1 MGRAI
6 MVQGTASSAGKSL
19 LTTALCAHAARAGIA
34 VAPFKAQNMSNNAR
48 VVDGG
53 EIGAAQ
59 ALQAQAAGVPPD
71 VRMNPVLVK
80 PEADTHSQLVRL
92 GRVDR
97 ALSARR
103 WEERAAALW
112 DDIRICLHDLLDTYD
127 LVVIEGAGSP
137 AEFNLWPYDLANM
150 RVAEEADAPVLLVA
164 DIDRGGALAHCY
176 GTWALLPGTE
186 RSRIHGF
193 VMNRFRGDI
202 TLLRPGLDGLTAR
215 TGVPVVGVLPW
226 LDHGLPDE
234 DAAGQWDRRRPGPDG
249 ADPVVVVT
257 YPTISNL
264 DELSALAR
272 ATPLRWVR
280 TPAQLADARLIVL
293 PGAKH
298 VAASMDWL
306 RATGLDD
313 AITAAAR
320 RGTPVLGVCGGMQL
334 LGEHIDDPHGIDGSR
349 DGLGVLPL
357 RTTFDADKV
366 TAHGRWTFPQLD
378 GPWQPWSHATV
389 DGYEIRHGHTAP
401 TGAVRAALPGGR
413 GFIAGNVLGVSV
425 HGLLEDARLVRTL
438 LDVDLTPLT
447 ATFDLLADAV
457 EQHLD
462 PTVLEQ
468 LSATGRPP
476 ATRPPPAA
484 PAGASER

>member
-1 MGRAI
+1 MMGRAI

-19 LTTALCAHAARAGIA
+19 LTTALCAHAARAGVT

-48 VVDGG
+48 VADGG

-59 ALQAQAAGVPPD
+59 ALQAQAAGIRPD

-80 PEADTHSQLVRL
+80 PEADTRSQLVRM

-97 ALSARR
+97 VLSAQR
-103 WEERAAALW
+103 WEERTAALW
-112 DDIRICLHDLLDTYD
+112 DDIRTCLHDLLDAFD

-137 AEFNLWPYDLANM
+137 AEFNLWPHDLANM

-176 GTWALLPGTE
+176 GTWALLPDSE
-186 RSRIHGF
+186 RSRIQGF

-202 TLLRPGLDGLTAR
+202 ALLRPGLDGLTDR

-234 DAAGQWDRRRPGPDG
+234 DAAGQWDRRRSAPDDR
-249 ADPVVVVT
+249 DPVVIVT

-264 DELSALAR
+264 DEFSALAR
-272 ATPLRWVR
+272 ATPVRWAR
-280 TPAQLADARLIVL
+280 APAQLADARLIVL

-298 VAASMDWL
+298 VAASMAWL
-306 RATGLDD
+306 HATGLDD

-320 RGTPVLGVCGGMQL
+320 DGTPVLGVCGGMQL
-334 LGEHIDDPHGIDGSR
+334 LGERIADPHGVDGTC

-357 RTTFDADKV
+357 RTTFAADKL
-366 TAHGRWTFPQLD
+366 TADGSWTFGRLA
-378 GPWQPWSHATV
+378 GPWRPWSQTTV
-389 DGYEIRHGHTAP
+389 DGYEIRHGHTTP
-401 TGAVRAALPGGR
+401 TGDVDAALPDGR
-413 GFIAGNVLGVSV
+413 GFVDGNVLGVSV
-425 HGLLEDARLVRTL
+425 HGLLEDVHLVQAL
-438 LDVDLTPLT
+438 LDVRLTPL
-447 ATFDLLADAV
+447 ADTFDLLADAAAH
-457 EQHLD
+457 HLD
-462 PTVLEQ
+462 PTVLEE
-468 LSATGRPP
+468 LCG
-476 ATRPPPAA
+476 TRLRAF
-484 PAGASER
+484 ERTQR